1 MKFTDLGN
9 NRTRLDYTISFKG
22 RVPFIGP
29 IIKAALQNG
38 VSRGLKKLKF

>member
-1 MKFTDLGN
+1 
-9 NRTRLDYTISFKG
+9 
-22 RVPFIGP
+22 P